1 MSGEG
6 RVKRAYRS
14 DTRERAA
21 RERRLAV
28 IGAATR
34 LFVERGYGATS
45 VEAVA
50 AEAGVGRATVFA
62 VVGGKPA
69 LMRAAY
75 EVAVA
80 GGDEQTSSASDSWFD
95 RMDAARSGAGVLD
108 AYAEVL
114 AEVHARVAPVYESLR
129 VASGTDVELTG
140 LLDELDAARLAGAR
154 NIVAKVQEHTVLRPG
169 LAPDEAADVL
179 WVLGDPGT
187 YRRLVATRGWDTARF
202 RVWFAG
208 AMRRELLE
216 AR

>member
-6 RVKRAYRS
+6 PVKRRYRS
-14 DTRERAA
+14 DTRERQA

-28 IGAATR
+28 IDAATR

-45 VEAVA
+45 VDAIA

-75 EVAVA
+75 AVAVA
-80 GGDEQTSSASDSWFD
+80 GGDEQTSQASDTWFAQ
-95 RMDAARSGAGVLD
+95 MAAARSGAGVLD
-108 AYAEVL
+108 AYADVL
-114 AEVHARVAPVYESLR
+114 AEMYPRLAPVYESLR
-129 VASGTDVELTG
+129 AAAGTDGELTG

-154 NIVAKVQEHTVLRPG
+154 GIVAGVLEHTTLRAG
-169 LAPDEAADVL
+169 LSPDEAGDVV

-202 RVWFAG
+202 RAWFAG
-208 AMRRELLE
+208 ALRRELLGGC
-216 AR
+216 